1 MAGNKTSMG
10 IINKLIQKARSGKK
24 EDIDYLMSQLTT
36 DSTIAMTRFVDYAL
50 SFVENQQGIDQLEY
64 YLFYGTLMQRNY
76 CCLYFNRKGDWQIV
90 KQAFQNGLIDEMQF
104 YSR

>member
-1 MAGNKTSMG
+1 MG
-10 IINKLIQKARSGKK
+10 IINKLIHIATIGQK
-24 EDIDYLMSQLTT
+24 EDIDYLMSHLTK

-50 SFVENQQGIDQLEY
+50 SFVENQQGIDQMEY
-64 YLFYGTLMQRNY
+64 YLFNGTLMQRNY

-90 KQAFQNGLIDEMQF
+90 KQAFKKGLIDEIQA